1 MICVY
6 PADCTDFS
14 TNGNGTLAPLSAEV
28 TETLN
33 GEYELT
39 LVHPIDEAGKW
50 QRLVEGCI
58 LRAPVPAAMTPR
70 VNFSAPGDD
79 SGAEVYRIHTDFSGA
94 ETRAGTL
101 RLRSGPGTKYKILAS
116 YKNKSLVQIIAKTN
130 SSWYEV
136 TAPDGKH
143 GYMSTKYLVF
153 DHREGS
159 ASEAT
164 SSVVESRQ
172 LRDQPFRIYRVVPE
186 LDKITVYARHIF
198 YDLLDNMI
206 QSYKPSSSAVGA
218 SVVQTVSSSCLS
230 EHDFTFY
237 SDLDSTAE
245 EVEFENVNPVDAI
258 LGEGGIVEK
267 YTGELTRDWF
277 DVFVVKRVGQDSNVQ
292 IRQAKNLLGISY
304 DIDLTDVVTRIMPT
318 GEDADGNVLYLPELY
333 IDSPLIGSY
342 THPKWIHLAV
352 SEAKEKTDGD
362 ETKTKEQCYVE
373 MRSEAQ
379 AQFDAGCDTP
389 TVTLNVDFIN
399 CADTEEYREYGF
411 LQNIYLGD
419 AVRVIA
425 PRIGVWVSMRMTQYT
440 YDCLTKK
447 YTQMTLGPVAD
458 TVEGNVISARQLPSG
473 IITGSK
479 LAINSVGTGALQSG
493 SVGSVQIQ
501 MAAIETAH
509 IQDAAI
515 ASAKIA
521 DAAIG
526 TAKIQDAAVVKAKI
540 AEGAIGSAQI
550 EDVSITRAKIGNAAI
565 GAAQIEDGVITS
577 AKIGAGEIQTANIH
591 DATITTA
598 KITDGAVKNA
608 KIENG
613 AIDTAKIADAA
624 ITNAKIGGA
633 AIGTANIQDG
643 AIVRAKILDGEIVTA
658 KIADLAVTGAKIADL
673 AVTTAKIAQAA
684 ITNAQIANAAV
695 DTAQIALGA
704 ITAALIAQGAVGTA
718 QIADASIT
726 DAKIVELT
734 ANKINAG
741 TLSVER
747 LIIRGNNQSLIYA
760 INNMGQPVSAE
771 VDTID
776 GYVLTQ
782 RTITADKIVTHSIT
796 ANELAAHTI
805 TANEILAGTITGN
818 EIAAATIE
826 GSNIK
831 AGTLTTSHVA
841 ANFGQTL
848 DLSSNTGINQTVQQ
862 IYDDMDAA
870 IAAVGG
876 AEVIVGTQT
885 AATNAWTGVASFDEL
900 KDGQTILYWLPF
912 AGTSTAA
919 TLNLTLK
926 DGTTTG
932 AKNVYI
938 NGTTRCTTQIAV
950 GNVTQMTYRVNT
962 PINGS
967 GSYTGWWITRNQD
980 TTTNYYDRINYKAS
994 VTAVGA
1000 IAAGRLGVFNSA
1012 GKLMLLSTTAF
1023 DVTKP
1028 ILYVGT
1034 AYTASVLTQ
1043 TNNYISWG
1051 TAFNLAN
1058 TVSGFSGTA
1067 GATVYIKGTLNGSML
1082 TPAAGVLT
1090 TTVPTTE
1097 DGYTYVLLGLMST
1110 TTNAVLAPEHPM
1122 FRYYNGGFKTVS
1134 QIAYE
1139 AFVEADEAQQ
1149 AIADLEIGGRNY
1161 VLNSDTE
1168 SSGAADLIGRYAL
1181 SEPMVADEEYTVSLS
1196 LSMEDLSRITV
1207 RTSDGDQVLATI
1219 ELDDVSLQTVK
1230 ATFTAQ
1236 YASGKTPD
1244 DDPNYGDILIYRQP
1258 TGDANPGTTTI
1269 HWIKLEKGNRAT
1281 DWTAAPEDGEA
1292 SLETKLS
1299 SVRAQIST
1307 EADSI
1312 RQEVQATYALASD
1325 MTQVRSQVGTLSQQS
1340 ESNFTWA
1347 VTRIN
1352 QLQEDLTNAHEA
1364 TEDELAIFRTYM
1376 SFDENGLVIG
1386 KTGNPFTFRV
1396 VNDRLAFYMNDTEVA
1411 YLSNNKLYVTQ
1422 AEILSKLIIGHFAF
1436 EPQTNGNLSLIYNG

>member
-70 VNFSAPGDD
+70 VNFTAPGDD
-79 SGAEVYRIHTDFSGA
+79 NRTEVWRVNTDFSGA
-94 ETRAGTL
+94 ETRKGTL
-101 RLRSGPGTKYKILAS
+101 RLRSGPGTKYKVLAT
-116 YKNKSLVQIIAKTN
+116 YKNGSFVQVIAKTN

-143 GYMSTKYLVF
+143 GYMSTTYLVL
-153 DHREGS
+153 DHTEGS

-186 LDKITVYARHIF
+186 LDKITVYARHVF

-206 QSYKPSSSAVGA
+206 KSYKPSSSAVGA
-218 SVVQTVSSSCLS
+218 SVVQTISSSCLS

-237 SDLDSTAE
+237 SDLDSQAE
-245 EVEFENVNPVDAI
+245 DVEFENCNPVDAL
-258 LGEGGIVEK
+258 LGEGGVVEK
-267 YTGELTRDWF
+267 YTGELTRDWW
-277 DVFVVKRVGQDSNVQ
+277 DVYVVKRVGQDSNVQ

-318 GEDADGNVLYLPELY
+318 GEDADGNVLYLPELFL
-333 IDSPLIGSY
+333 DSPLIGSY

-362 ETKTKEQCYVE
+362 DKKTREQCYTE
-373 MRSEAQ
+373 MRSQAQ

-389 TVTLNVDFIN
+389 TVTLSVDFIN

-447 YTQMTLGPVAD
+447 YTQMTLGNVSD

-479 LAINSVGTGALQSG
+479 LAINSVGIGQLQSG

-515 ASAKIA
+515 SKAKIGEAAIGAAQIEDAAIIRAKIA
-521 DAAIG
+521 
-526 TAKIQDAAVVKAKI
+526 Q
-540 AEGAIGSAQI
+540 GAIGSAQI
-550 EDVSITRAKIGNAAI
+550 DDASITRAKIGEAAI

-577 AKIGAGEIQTANIH
+577 AKIGAGEIQEANIQ
-591 DATITTA
+591 DGAITRA
-598 KITDGAVKNA
+598 KIVDGAIRNA
-608 KIENG
+608 HIENG

-624 ITNAKIGGA
+624 ITNAKIDGA

-695 DTAQIALGA
+695 GTAQIALGA
-704 ITAALIAQGAVGTA
+704 ITSALIAQGAIGTA
-718 QIADASIT
+718 QIEDGSIT
-726 DAKIVELT
+726 NAKIVDLT

-747 LIIRGNNQSLIYA
+747 LIIRGSDQSLIYA
-760 INNMGQPVSAE
+760 INNMGELVSAQ

-776 GYVLTQ
+776 GYVLTE
-782 RTITADKIVTHSIT
+782 RTITADKIVAHSIT

-818 EIAAATIE
+818 EIAAASIA

-831 AGTLTTSHVA
+831 AGTLTASHVTA
-841 ANFGQTL
+841 DFGEAL
-848 DLSSNTGINQTVQQ
+848 DLSSNQSV
-862 IYDDMDAA
+862 
-870 IAAVGG
+870 
-876 AEVIVGTQT
+876 VISV
-885 AATNAWTGVASFDEL
+885 E
-900 KDGQTILYWLPF
+900 
-912 AGTSTAA
+912 
-919 TLNLTLK
+919 
-926 DGTTTG
+926 
-932 AKNVYI
+932 
-938 NGTTRCTTQIAV
+938 
-950 GNVTQMTYRVNT
+950 
-962 PINGS
+962 
-967 GSYTGWWITRNQD
+967 
-980 TTTNYYDRINYKAS
+980 KALENMS
-994 VTAVGA
+994 V
-1000 IAAGRLGVFNSA
+1000 
-1012 GKLMLLSTTAF
+1012 
-1023 DVTKP
+1023 
-1028 ILYVGT
+1028 
-1034 AYTASVLTQ
+1034 
-1043 TNNYISWG
+1043 
-1051 TAFNLAN
+1051 
-1058 TVSGFSGTA
+1058 
-1067 GATVYIKGTLNGSML
+1067 
-1082 TPAAGVLT
+1082 
-1090 TTVPTTE
+1090 
-1097 DGYTYVLLGLMST
+1097 
-1110 TTNAVLAPEHPM
+1110 
-1122 FRYYNGGFKTVS
+1122 
-1134 QIAYE
+1134 
-1139 AFVEADEAQQ
+1139 
-1149 AIADLEIGGRNY
+1149 GGRNY
-1161 VLNSDTE
+1161 VLNSDSE
-1168 SSGAADLIGRYAL
+1168 STSTTDLLARYVL
-1181 SEPMVADEEYTVSLS
+1181 SEPMAENEQYTLS
-1196 LSMEDLSRITV
+1196 LSISKGSHSQITV
-1207 RTSDGDQVLATI
+1207 RISDGDQILSTI
-1219 ELDDVSLQTVK
+1219 QLDDERPQTVSTSFK
-1230 ATFTAQ
+1230 AA
-1236 YASGKTPD
+1236 YASGKTPED
-1244 DDPNYGDILIYRQP
+1244 QPDYGDLLIYREP
-1258 TGDANPGTTTI
+1258 VENVDSDAATI
-1269 HWIKLEKGNRAT
+1269 HWVKLEKGSMAT
-1281 DWTAAPEDGEA
+1281 DYTAAPED
-1292 SLETKLS
+1292 SDVKLDQRLS
-1299 SVRAQIST
+1299 SVRSQISA
-1307 EADSI
+1307 EGDRI
-1312 RQEVQATYALASD
+1312 RQEVQANYALASD
-1325 MTQVRSQVGTLSQQS
+1325 MSQVKSQVGTLTEQS
-1340 ESNFTWA
+1340 ENNFTWA

-1352 QLQEDLTNAHEA
+1352 QIQKDMESAQEA
-1364 TEDELAIFRTYM
+1364 TEEQLAVFRTYM
-1376 SFDENGLVIG
+1376 SFGEEGLIIG

-1396 VNDRLAFYMNDTEVA
+1396 VNDRLTFLMNDTEVA

-1422 AEILSKLIIGHFAF
+1422 AEIISKLIIGRFAF
-1436 EPQTNGNLSLIYNG
+1436 EPQANGNLSLIYNG

>member
-6 PADCTDFS
+6 PADCSDFS
-14 TNGNGTLAPLSAEV
+14 ANGNGTLSPLSAEV

-70 VNFSAPGDD
+70 VHFSALGDD
-79 SGAEVYRIHTDFSGA
+79 SGAEVWRVNTDFSGA
-94 ETRAGTL
+94 QTRKGTL
-101 RLRSGPGTKYKILAS
+101 RLRSGPGTKYKTLAS
-116 YKNKSLVQIIAKTN
+116 YKHGSLVQVVTKTN

-143 GYMSTKYLVF
+143 GYMSTIYLVF
-153 DHREGS
+153 DHRESS
-159 ASEAT
+159 ASEAI
-164 SSVVESRQ
+164 SSTVEERQ

-186 LDKITVYARHIF
+186 LDKITVYARHVF

-206 QSYKPSSSAVGA
+206 QSYKPSSAAVGA
-218 SVVQTVSSSCLS
+218 SVVQTISSSCLS

-237 SDLDSTAE
+237 SDLDSRAE
-245 EVEFENVNPVDAI
+245 DVEFVNINPVDAL
-258 LGEGGIVEK
+258 LGEGGVVEK
-267 YTGELTRDWF
+267 YKGELTRDWW
-277 DVFVVKRVGQDSNVQ
+277 DVFLVKRVGQDSNVQ
-292 IRQAKNLLGISY
+292 IGQAKNLLGISY
-304 DIDLTDVVTRIMPT
+304 DVDLTDVVTRIMPT
-318 GEDADGNVLYLPELY
+318 GEDADGNVLYLPELF
-333 IDSPLIGSY
+333 IDSPLIGNY
-342 THPKWIHLAV
+342 THPKWIHLPV
-352 SEAKEKTDGD
+352 SDAKEKTDGD
-362 ETKTKEQCYVE
+362 DKKTKEQCYAA
-373 MRSEAQ
+373 MREAVQ
-379 AQFDAGCDTP
+379 AQYDSGCDMP

-399 CADTEEYREYGF
+399 CAETEEYKEYGF

-425 PRIGVWVSMRMTQYT
+425 PRIGVQVSMRMTQYT

-447 YTQMTLGPVAD
+447 YTSMTLGTVAD
-458 TVEGNVISARQLPSG
+458 TVEGNTISARQLPSG

-515 ASAKIA
+515 SKAKIGEAAVGTAQIEDAAIVRAKIA
-521 DAAIG
+521 
-526 TAKIQDAAVVKAKI
+526 Q
-540 AEGAIGSAQI
+540 GAIGSAQI
-550 EDVSITRAKIGNAAI
+550 DDASITRAKIGEAAI

-577 AKIGAGEIQTANIH
+577 AKIGAGEIQEANIH
-591 DATITTA
+591 DGAITHA
-598 KITDGAVKNA
+598 KITDGAIRNA
-608 KIENG
+608 HIENG
-613 AIDTAKIADAA
+613 AVDKAKIADAA
-624 ITNAKIGGA
+624 ITNAKIDGA

-658 KIADLAVTGAKIADL
+658 KIADLAVTGAKIAGL

-760 INNMGQPVSAE
+760 INNMGELVSVE

-782 RTITADKIVTHSIT
+782 RTITADKIVVHSIT

-831 AGTLTTSHVA
+831 TGTLTTSHVA
-841 ANFGQTL
+841 ADFGESL
-848 DLSSNTGINQTVQQ
+848 DLSSNRSV
-862 IYDDMDAA
+862 A
-870 IAAVGG
+870 ISV
-876 AEVIVGTQT
+876 E
-885 AATNAWTGVASFDEL
+885 
-900 KDGQTILYWLPF
+900 
-912 AGTSTAA
+912 
-919 TLNLTLK
+919 
-926 DGTTTG
+926 
-932 AKNVYI
+932 
-938 NGTTRCTTQIAV
+938 
-950 GNVTQMTYRVNT
+950 
-962 PINGS
+962 
-967 GSYTGWWITRNQD
+967 
-980 TTTNYYDRINYKAS
+980 KALEGMS
-994 VTAVGA
+994 V
-1000 IAAGRLGVFNSA
+1000 
-1012 GKLMLLSTTAF
+1012 
-1023 DVTKP
+1023 
-1028 ILYVGT
+1028 
-1034 AYTASVLTQ
+1034 
-1043 TNNYISWG
+1043 
-1051 TAFNLAN
+1051 
-1058 TVSGFSGTA
+1058 
-1067 GATVYIKGTLNGSML
+1067 
-1082 TPAAGVLT
+1082 
-1090 TTVPTTE
+1090 
-1097 DGYTYVLLGLMST
+1097 
-1110 TTNAVLAPEHPM
+1110 
-1122 FRYYNGGFKTVS
+1122 
-1134 QIAYE
+1134 
-1139 AFVEADEAQQ
+1139 
-1149 AIADLEIGGRNY
+1149 GGRNY
-1161 VLNSDTE
+1161 VLNSGSE
-1168 SSGAADLIGRYAL
+1168 STGSADLIARYSLA
-1181 SEPMVADEEYTVSLS
+1181 EAMEEGETYSISLS
-1196 LSMEDLSRITV
+1196 ISMLDLSRITV
-1207 RTSDGDQVLATI
+1207 RTSEGDKVLATI
-1219 ELDDVSLQTVK
+1219 RLDDVDTQTVN
-1230 ATFTAQ
+1230 ASFTAE

-1244 DDPNYGDILIYRQP
+1244 DNPDYGDILIYRDP
-1258 TGDANPGTTTI
+1258 TGDADPETTTV
-1269 HWIKLEKGNRAT
+1269 HWVKLEKGSMAT
-1281 DWTAAPEDGEA
+1281 DYTAAPEDGEA
-1292 SLETKLS
+1292 SLEQKLA

-1307 EADSI
+1307 EGDSI
-1312 RQEVQATYALASD
+1312 RQEVQANYALASD
-1325 MTQVRSQVGTLSQQS
+1325 MSQVKSQMGTLSEQS

-1352 QLQEDLTNAHEA
+1352 QMQQDMETAQEA
-1364 TEDELAIFRTYM
+1364 TGEQLAVFRTYM
-1376 SFDENGLVIG
+1376 SFGEEGLIIG

-1396 VNDRLAFYMNDTEVA
+1396 VNDRLTFLMSDTEVA

-1422 AEILSKLIIGHFAF
+1422 AEIISKLIIGRFAF

>member
-70 VNFSAPGDD
+70 VNFTAPGDD
-79 SGAEVYRIHTDFSGA
+79 NRTEVWRVNTDFSGA
-94 ETRAGTL
+94 ETRKGTL
-101 RLRSGPGTKYKILAS
+101 RLRSGPGTKYKVLAT
-116 YKNKSLVQIIAKTN
+116 YKNGSFVQVIAKTN

-143 GYMSTKYLVF
+143 GYMSTTYLVL
-153 DHREGS
+153 DHTEGS

-186 LDKITVYARHIF
+186 LDKITVYARHVF

-206 QSYKPSSSAVGA
+206 KSYKPSSSAVGA
-218 SVVQTVSSSCLS
+218 SVVQTISSSCLS

-237 SDLDSTAE
+237 SDLDSQAE
-245 EVEFENVNPVDAI
+245 DVEFENCNPVDAL
-258 LGEGGIVEK
+258 LGEGGVVEK
-267 YTGELTRDWF
+267 YTGELTRDWW
-277 DVFVVKRVGQDSNVQ
+277 DVYVVKRVGQDSNVQ

-318 GEDADGNVLYLPELY
+318 GEDADGNVLYLPELFL
-333 IDSPLIGSY
+333 DSPLIGSY

-362 ETKTKEQCYVE
+362 DKKTKEQCYVE
-373 MRSEAQ
+373 MRSQAQ

-389 TVTLNVDFIN
+389 TVTLSVDFIN

-447 YTQMTLGPVAD
+447 YTQMTLGTVAD

-479 LAINSVGTGALQSG
+479 LAINSVGTGQLQSG

-515 ASAKIA
+515 SKAKIGEAAVGTAQIEDAAIIRAKIA
-521 DAAIG
+521 
-526 TAKIQDAAVVKAKI
+526 Q
-540 AEGAIGSAQI
+540 GAIGSAQI
-550 EDVSITRAKIGNAAI
+550 DDASITRAKIGDAAI

-591 DATITTA
+591 DAAITTA

-624 ITNAKIGGA
+624 ITNAKIDGA

-760 INNMGQPVSAE
+760 INNMGQLVSAE

-776 GYVLTQ
+776 GYVLTE
-782 RTITADKIVTHSIT
+782 RTITADKIVVHSIT

-841 ANFGQTL
+841 ADFGQSL
-848 DLSSNTGINQTVQQ
+848 DLSSNQSV
-862 IYDDMDAA
+862 A
-870 IAAVGG
+870 ISVERAMVGM
-876 AEVIVGTQT
+876 EV
-885 AATNAWTGVASFDEL
+885 
-900 KDGQTILYWLPF
+900 
-912 AGTSTAA
+912 
-919 TLNLTLK
+919 
-926 DGTTTG
+926 
-932 AKNVYI
+932 
-938 NGTTRCTTQIAV
+938 
-950 GNVTQMTYRVNT
+950 
-962 PINGS
+962 
-967 GSYTGWWITRNQD
+967 
-980 TTTNYYDRINYKAS
+980 
-994 VTAVGA
+994 
-1000 IAAGRLGVFNSA
+1000 
-1012 GKLMLLSTTAF
+1012 
-1023 DVTKP
+1023 
-1028 ILYVGT
+1028 
-1034 AYTASVLTQ
+1034 
-1043 TNNYISWG
+1043 
-1051 TAFNLAN
+1051 
-1058 TVSGFSGTA
+1058 
-1067 GATVYIKGTLNGSML
+1067 
-1082 TPAAGVLT
+1082 
-1090 TTVPTTE
+1090 
-1097 DGYTYVLLGLMST
+1097 
-1110 TTNAVLAPEHPM
+1110 
-1122 FRYYNGGFKTVS
+1122 
-1134 QIAYE
+1134 
-1139 AFVEADEAQQ
+1139 
-1149 AIADLEIGGRNY
+1149 GGRNY
-1161 VLNSDTE
+1161 VLNSDSENT
-1168 SSGAADLIGRYAL
+1168 GTADLIARYSLA
-1181 SEPMVADEEYTVSLS
+1181 EAMEEDKKYTISLS
-1196 LSMEDLSRITV
+1196 ISMEDLSRITV
-1207 RTSDGDQVLATI
+1207 RTSDGDKVLATI
-1219 ELDDVSLQTVK
+1219 SLDDVGIQTVK
-1230 ATFTAQ
+1230 ATFTAE
-1236 YASGKTPD
+1236 YASGKSPED
-1244 DDPNYGDILIYRQP
+1244 NPSYGDILIYREP
-1258 TGDANPGTTTI
+1258 TGDADPGTTTV
-1269 HWIKLEKGNRAT
+1269 HWVKLERGTLAT
-1281 DWTAAPEDGEA
+1281 DYTAAPEDGEA
-1292 SLETKLS
+1292 SLEQKLS
-1299 SVRAQIST
+1299 SVRAQISN
-1307 EADSI
+1307 EGDSI

-1325 MTQVRSQVGTLSQQS
+1325 MSQVKTQVGTLSQQS

-1364 TEDELAIFRTYM
+1364 TEEELAIFRTYM
-1376 SFDENGLVIG
+1376 SFDDNGLVIG

>member
-14 TNGNGTLAPLSAEV
+14 TNGNGTIEPTSALV

-33 GEYELT
+33 GEYELQ
-39 LVHPIDEAGKW
+39 LVHPIDDAGKW

-58 LRAPVPAAMTPR
+58 LRAPVPAATTPR
-70 VNFSAPGDD
+70 VHFSAPGDD
-79 SGAEVYRIHTDFSGA
+79 SGTEIYRIHTDFPGA
-94 ETRAGTL
+94 ETRKGTL
-101 RLRSGPGTKYKILAS
+101 NLRSGPGRNYKILAA
-116 YKNKSLVQIIAKTN
+116 YKNTLTVQVIAKT
-130 SSWYEV
+130 SSAWYEV

-143 GYMSTKYLVF
+143 GYMDTTYLVY
-153 DHREGS
+153 DHTEGS

-186 LDKITVYARHIF
+186 LDKITVYARHVF

-206 QSYKPSSSAVGA
+206 KSYKPSSSAVGA
-218 SVVQTVSSSCLS
+218 SVVQTISSSCLS

-237 SDLDSTAE
+237 SDLDSQAE
-245 EVEFENVNPVDAI
+245 DVEFENCNPVDAL
-258 LGEGGIVEK
+258 LGEGGVVEK
-267 YTGELTRDWF
+267 YTGELIRDWW
-277 DVFVVKRVGQDSNVQ
+277 DVYVVKRVGQDSNVQ

-318 GEDADGNVLYLPELY
+318 GEDADGNVLYLPELFL
-333 IDSPLIGSY
+333 DSPLIGSY

-362 ETKTKEQCYVE
+362 DKKTKEQCYAE
-373 MRSEAQ
+373 MRSQAQ
-379 AQFDAGCDTP
+379 AQFDSGCDTP
-389 TVTLNVDFIN
+389 TVTLSVDFIN

-411 LQNIYLGD
+411 LQSIYLGD

-447 YTQMTLGPVAD
+447 YTQMTLGTVAD

-479 LAINSVGTGALQSG
+479 LAINSVGTGQLQSG

-515 ASAKIA
+515 SKAKIGEAAVGTAQIEDAAIIRAKIA
-521 DAAIG
+521 
-526 TAKIQDAAVVKAKI
+526 Q
-540 AEGAIGSAQI
+540 GAIGSAEI
-550 EDVSITRAKIGNAAI
+550 DDASITRAKIGEAAI

-577 AKIGAGEIQTANIH
+577 AKIGAGEIQEANIH
-591 DATITTA
+591 DGAITHA
-598 KITDGAVKNA
+598 KITDGAIRNA
-608 KIENG
+608 HIENG
-613 AIDTAKIADAA
+613 AVDKAKIADAS
-624 ITNAKIGGA
+624 IDNAKIDGA

-734 ANKINAG
+734 ANKITAG

-747 LIIRGNNQSLIYA
+747 LIIRGSEQSLIYA
-760 INNMGQPVSAE
+760 INNMGELVSAQ

-776 GYVLTQ
+776 GYVLTE
-782 RTITADKIVTHSIT
+782 RTITADKIVVHSIT

-826 GSNIK
+826 GANVK

-841 ANFGQTL
+841 ADFGESL
-848 DLSSNTGINQTVQQ
+848 DMSSNQ
-862 IYDDMDAA
+862 
-870 IAAVGG
+870 
-876 AEVIVGTQT
+876 
-885 AATNAWTGVASFDEL
+885 
-900 KDGQTILYWLPF
+900 
-912 AGTSTAA
+912 
-919 TLNLTLK
+919 
-926 DGTTTG
+926 
-932 AKNVYI
+932 
-938 NGTTRCTTQIAV
+938 
-950 GNVTQMTYRVNT
+950 
-962 PINGS
+962 
-967 GSYTGWWITRNQD
+967 
-980 TTTNYYDRINYKAS
+980 S
-994 VTAVGA
+994 VTISVEKA
-1000 IAAGRLGVFNSA
+1000 
-1012 GKLMLLSTTAF
+1012 LS
-1023 DVTKP
+1023 DMEV
-1028 ILYVGT
+1028 
-1034 AYTASVLTQ
+1034 
-1043 TNNYISWG
+1043 
-1051 TAFNLAN
+1051 
-1058 TVSGFSGTA
+1058 
-1067 GATVYIKGTLNGSML
+1067 
-1082 TPAAGVLT
+1082 
-1090 TTVPTTE
+1090 
-1097 DGYTYVLLGLMST
+1097 
-1110 TTNAVLAPEHPM
+1110 
-1122 FRYYNGGFKTVS
+1122 
-1134 QIAYE
+1134 
-1139 AFVEADEAQQ
+1139 
-1149 AIADLEIGGRNY
+1149 GGRNY
-1161 VLNSDTE
+1161 ALQ
-1168 SSGAADLIGRYAL
+1168 SGSEQTGTDDVIARYAL
-1181 SEPMVADEEYTVSLS
+1181 AEPMEEGETYTVSFS
-1196 LSMEDLSRITV
+1196 ISMEDLSYVTL
-1207 RTSDGDQVLATI
+1207 RTSGGDQVLT
-1219 ELDDVSLQTVK
+1219 TVK
-1230 ATFTAQ
+1230 LLDVDRQTAHATFKAQ

-1244 DDPNYGDILIYRQP
+1244 DNPDFADVMIYREP
-1258 TGDANPGTTTI
+1258 VGDASPRTSTI
-1269 HWIKLEKGNRAT
+1269 HWFKLERGSMPT
-1281 DWTAAPEDGEA
+1281 DYTAAPEDSEEA
-1292 SLETKLS
+1292 LEQKLA

-1312 RQEVQATYALASD
+1312 RSEVKATYALASD
-1325 MTQVRSQVGTLSQQS
+1325 MTRVTQQVGTLSEQT
-1340 ESNFTWA
+1340 ESNYIWA

-1352 QLQEDLTNAHEA
+1352 QMQQDMETAQEA
-1364 TEDELAIFRTYM
+1364 TEEQLAVFRTYM
-1376 SFDENGLVIG
+1376 TFDEDGLVIG

-1422 AEILSKLIIGHFAF
+1422 AEILSKLIIGKFAF
-1436 EPQTNGNLSLIYNG
+1436 EPQSNGSLSLIYNG

>member
-39 LVHPIDEAGKW
+39 LVHPIDDAGKW

-70 VNFSAPGDD
+70 VNFTAPGDD
-79 SGAEVYRIHTDFSGA
+79 NRTEVWRVNTDFSGA
-94 ETRAGTL
+94 ETRKGTL
-101 RLRSGPGTKYKILAS
+101 RLRSGPGTKYKVLAT
-116 YKNKSLVQIIAKTN
+116 YKNGSFVQVIAKTN

-143 GYMSTKYLVF
+143 GYMSTTYLVL
-153 DHREGS
+153 DHTEGS

-186 LDKITVYARHIF
+186 LDKITVYARHVF

-206 QSYKPSSSAVGA
+206 KSYKPSSSAVGA
-218 SVVQTVSSSCLS
+218 SVVQTISSSCLS

-237 SDLDSTAE
+237 SDLDSQAKD
-245 EVEFENVNPVDAI
+245 VEFENCNPVDAL
-258 LGEGGIVEK
+258 LGEGGVVEK
-267 YTGELTRDWF
+267 YTGELTRDWW
-277 DVFVVKRVGQDSNVQ
+277 DVYVVKRVGQDSNVQ

-318 GEDADGNVLYLPELY
+318 GEDADGNVLYLPELFL
-333 IDSPLIGSY
+333 DSPLIGSY

-362 ETKTKEQCYVE
+362 DKKTKEQCYAE
-373 MRSEAQ
+373 MRSRAQ
-379 AQFDAGCDTP
+379 AQFDSGCDTP
-389 TVTLNVDFIN
+389 TVTLSVDFIN

-447 YTQMTLGPVAD
+447 YTQMTLGTVAD

-479 LAINSVGTGALQSG
+479 LAINSVGTGQLQSG

-515 ASAKIA
+515 SKAKIGEAAVGTAQIEDAAIVRAKIA
-521 DAAIG
+521 
-526 TAKIQDAAVVKAKI
+526 Q
-540 AEGAIGSAQI
+540 GAIGSAQI
-550 EDVSITRAKIGNAAI
+550 DDASITRAKIGEAAI

-591 DATITTA
+591 DAAITTA
-598 KITDGAVKNA
+598 KIVDGAVKNA

-760 INNMGQPVSAE
+760 INNMGQLVSAE

-776 GYVLTQ
+776 GYVLTE
-782 RTITADKIVTHSIT
+782 RTITADKIVVHSIT

-841 ANFGQTL
+841 ADFGQSL
-848 DLSSNTGINQTVQQ
+848 DLSSNQSV
-862 IYDDMDAA
+862 A
-870 IAAVGG
+870 ISVERAMAGM
-876 AEVIVGTQT
+876 EV
-885 AATNAWTGVASFDEL
+885 
-900 KDGQTILYWLPF
+900 
-912 AGTSTAA
+912 
-919 TLNLTLK
+919 
-926 DGTTTG
+926 
-932 AKNVYI
+932 
-938 NGTTRCTTQIAV
+938 
-950 GNVTQMTYRVNT
+950 
-962 PINGS
+962 
-967 GSYTGWWITRNQD
+967 
-980 TTTNYYDRINYKAS
+980 
-994 VTAVGA
+994 
-1000 IAAGRLGVFNSA
+1000 
-1012 GKLMLLSTTAF
+1012 
-1023 DVTKP
+1023 
-1028 ILYVGT
+1028 
-1034 AYTASVLTQ
+1034 
-1043 TNNYISWG
+1043 
-1051 TAFNLAN
+1051 
-1058 TVSGFSGTA
+1058 
-1067 GATVYIKGTLNGSML
+1067 
-1082 TPAAGVLT
+1082 
-1090 TTVPTTE
+1090 
-1097 DGYTYVLLGLMST
+1097 
-1110 TTNAVLAPEHPM
+1110 
-1122 FRYYNGGFKTVS
+1122 
-1134 QIAYE
+1134 
-1139 AFVEADEAQQ
+1139 
-1149 AIADLEIGGRNY
+1149 GGRNY
-1161 VLNSDTE
+1161 VLNSDSENT
-1168 SSGAADLIGRYAL
+1168 GTDDLIARYSLA
-1181 SEPMVADEEYTVSLS
+1181 EAMEEDEKYTISLS
-1196 LSMEDLSRITV
+1196 ISMEDLSRITV
-1207 RTSDGDQVLATI
+1207 RTSDGDMVLATI
-1219 ELDDVSLQTVK
+1219 SLDDVGIQTAK
-1230 ATFTAQ
+1230 ATFTAE
-1236 YASGKTPD
+1236 YASGKSPED
-1244 DDPNYGDILIYRQP
+1244 NPSYGDILIYREP
-1258 TGDANPGTTTI
+1258 AGDADPGTTTV
-1269 HWIKLEKGNRAT
+1269 HWVKLERGALAT
-1281 DWTAAPEDGEA
+1281 DYTAAPEDGEA
-1292 SLETKLS
+1292 SLEQKLS
-1299 SVRAQIST
+1299 SVRAQISN
-1307 EADSI
+1307 EGDSI

-1325 MTQVRSQVGTLSQQS
+1325 MSQVKTQVGTLSQQS

-1364 TEDELAIFRTYM
+1364 TEEELAIFRTYM

>member
-14 TNGNGTLAPLSAEV
+14 TNGNGALSPLIATV

-33 GEYELT
+33 GEYELS
-39 LVHPIDEAGKW
+39 LVHPIDETGKW

-58 LRAPVPAAMTPR
+58 IRAPVPAAMTPR
-70 VNFSAPGDD
+70 VNFTAPGDD
-79 SGAEVYRIHTDFSGA
+79 NRTEVWRVNTDFSGA
-94 ETRAGTL
+94 ETRKGTL
-101 RLRSGPGTKYKILAS
+101 RLRSGPGTKYKVLAT
-116 YKNKSLVQIIAKTN
+116 YKNGSFVQVIAKTN

-143 GYMSTKYLVF
+143 GYMSTTYLVL
-153 DHREGS
+153 DHTEGS

-186 LDKITVYARHIF
+186 LDKITVYARHVF

-206 QSYKPSSSAVGA
+206 KSYKPSSSAVGA
-218 SVVQTVSSSCLS
+218 SVVQTISSSCLS

-237 SDLDSTAE
+237 SDLDSQAE
-245 EVEFENVNPVDAI
+245 DVEFENCNPVDAL
-258 LGEGGIVEK
+258 LGEGGVVEK
-267 YTGELTRDWF
+267 YTGELTRDWW
-277 DVFVVKRVGQDSNVQ
+277 DVYVVKRVGQDSNVQ

-318 GEDADGNVLYLPELY
+318 GEDADGNVLYLPELFL
-333 IDSPLIGSY
+333 DSPLIGSY

-362 ETKTKEQCYVE
+362 DKKTKEQCYVE
-373 MRSEAQ
+373 MRSQAQ

-389 TVTLNVDFIN
+389 TVTLSVDFIN

-447 YTQMTLGPVAD
+447 YTQMTLGTVAD

-479 LAINSVGTGALQSG
+479 LAINSVGTGQLQSG
-493 SVGSVQIQ
+493 SVGAVQIQ
-501 MAAIETAH
+501 MAAIDTAH
-509 IQDAAI
+509 IRDAAISQAKIGEAAIGTAQIQDAAI
-515 ASAKIA
+515 
-521 DAAIG
+521 
-526 TAKIQDAAVVKAKI
+526 VKAKI
-540 AEGAIGSAQI
+540 AEGAIGAAQI
-550 EDVSITRAKIGNAAI
+550 EDASITRAKIGNAAI

-577 AKIGAGEIQTANIH
+577 AKIGSGEIQEANIH
-591 DATITTA
+591 DGAITHA
-598 KITDGAVKNA
+598 KITDGAIRNA
-608 KIENG
+608 HIENG
-613 AIDTAKIADAA
+613 AVDKAKIADAS
-624 ITNAKIGGA
+624 IDNAKIDGA

-760 INNMGQPVSAE
+760 INNMGELVSAQ

-776 GYVLTQ
+776 GYVLTE
-782 RTITADKIVTHSIT
+782 RTITADKIVVHSIT

-805 TANEILAGTITGN
+805 TANEILAGTITGH

-841 ANFGQTL
+841 ADFGESL
-848 DLSSNTGINQTVQQ
+848 DLSSNTGINQTVQK

-870 IAAVGG
+870 IAAAGG
-876 AEVIVGTQT
+876 GEIIVGTQ
-885 AATNAWTGVASFDEL
+885 AASTSAWTGAASFSQL
-900 KDGQTILYWLPF
+900 SDGQQIVYWLPVSS
-912 AGTSTAA
+912 TSAA
-919 TLNLTLK
+919 VTLELTLS
-926 DGTTTG
+926 GGGTTG
-932 AKNVYI
+932 AVPVYYSGI
-938 NGTTRCTTQIAV
+938 TRLSNHYPA
-950 GNVTQMTYRVNT
+950 GNAIRLIYKVDAPV
-962 PINGS
+962 S
-967 GSYTGWWITRNQD
+967 GSTYTGWWAD
-980 TTTNYYDRINYKAS
+980 ANYDSGNTYDRIKLGNSIVCKENITWAMLI
-994 VTAVGA
+994 VGDDTGYWNLR
-1000 IAAGRLGVFNSA
+1000 AGTTFNI
-1012 GKLMLLSTTAF
+1012 
-1023 DVTKP
+1023 DHP
-1028 ILYVGT
+1028 ILYP
-1034 AYTASVLTQ
+1034 A
-1043 TNNYISWG
+1043 
-1051 TAFNLAN
+1051 AN
-1058 TVSGFSGTA
+1058 GTA
-1067 GATVYIKGTLNGSML
+1067 GYYYSNAYICYPTVSLRTVTGDASFIVTSRKTVYLVGTLSGNQFTVRSANWLMTEPSDPTETLSFISLGYMYNGYQMYL
-1082 TPAAGVLT
+1082 
-1090 TTVPTTE
+1090 
-1097 DGYTYVLLGLMST
+1097 Y
-1110 TTNAVLAPEHPM
+1110 PEHPI
-1122 FRYYNGGFKTVS
+1122 FRMRNGELVAVS
-1134 QIAYE
+1134 QMAYE
-1139 AFVEADEAQQ
+1139 AQEAIEN
-1149 AIADLEIGGRNY
+1149 LEIGGRNY
-1161 VLNSDTE
+1161 LLKSGEEAVNSN
-1168 SSGAADLIGRYAL
+1168 DLIVRYAL
-1181 SEPMVADEEYTVSLS
+1181 SEPMVDGEEYTISLHVSS
-1196 LSMEDLSRITV
+1196 QDLSVIDIFTADGEV
-1207 RTSDGDQVLATI
+1207 LLTSIDLADI
-1219 ELDDVSLQTVK
+1219 SSEIVH
-1230 ATFTAQ
+1230 ATFIAEYT
-1236 YASGKTPD
+1236 SGHTPE
-1244 DDPNYGDILIYRQP
+1244 DDPDNADILIYRSP
-1258 TGDANPGTTTI
+1258 TGMASPQDFTV
-1269 HWIKLEKGNRAT
+1269 HWAKLEKGNRAT
-1281 DWTAAPEDGEA
+1281 DYTPAPEDAEET
-1292 SLETKLS
+1292 LELKLA

-1325 MTQVRSQVGTLSQQS
+1325 MSQVRTQVGTLSEQT
-1340 ESNFTWA
+1340 ESNYTWA

-1352 QLQEDLTNAHEA
+1352 QMQQDMETAQEA
-1364 TEDELAIFRTYM
+1364 TEEQLAIFRTYM
-1376 SFDENGLVIG
+1376 SFGEDGLVIG

-1422 AEILSKLIIGHFAF
+1422 AEILSKLIIGRFAF

>member
-6 PADCTDFS
+6 PADCADFS
-14 TNGNGTLAPLSAEV
+14 TNGNGTLSPLSANV

-33 GEYELT
+33 GEYELE

-70 VNFSAPGDD
+70 VHFSALGDD
-79 SGAEVYRIHTDFSGA
+79 SGAEVWRVNTDFSGA
-94 ETRAGTL
+94 QTRKGTL
-101 RLRSGPGTKYKILAS
+101 RLRSGPGTKYKTLAS
-116 YKNKSLVQIIAKTN
+116 YKHGSLVQVVTKTN

-143 GYMSTKYLVF
+143 GYMSTTYLVF
-153 DHREGS
+153 DHRESS
-159 ASEAT
+159 ASEAV
-164 SSVVESRQ
+164 SSTVEERQ

-186 LDKITVYARHIF
+186 LDKITVYARHVF

-206 QSYKPSSSAVGA
+206 KSYKPSSSAVGA
-218 SVVQTVSSSCLS
+218 SVVQTISSSCLS

-237 SDLDSTAE
+237 SDLDSRAE
-245 EVEFENVNPVDAI
+245 DVEFVNINPVDAL
-258 LGEGGIVEK
+258 LGEGGVVEK
-267 YTGELTRDWF
+267 YKGELTRDWW
-277 DVFVVKRVGQDSNVQ
+277 DVFLVKRVGQDSNVQ

-304 DIDLTDVVTRIMPT
+304 DVDLTDVVTRIMPT
-318 GEDADGNVLYLPELY
+318 GEDADGNVLYLPELF
-333 IDSPLIGSY
+333 IDSPLIGNY
-342 THPKWIHLAV
+342 THPKWIHLPV
-352 SEAKEKTDGD
+352 SDAKEKTDGD
-362 ETKTKEQCYVE
+362 DKKTKEQCYAA
-373 MRSEAQ
+373 MREAVQ
-379 AQFDAGCDTP
+379 AQYDAGCDMP

-399 CADTEEYREYGF
+399 CAETEEYKEYGF

-425 PRIGVWVSMRMTQYT
+425 PRIGVQVSMRMTQYT

-447 YTQMTLGPVAD
+447 YTSMTLGTVAD
-458 TVEGNVISARQLPSG
+458 TVEGNTISARQLPSG

-515 ASAKIA
+515 SNAKIGQAAVGTANIQDASIVQAKIA
-521 DAAIG
+521 EGAIG
-526 TAKIQDAAVVKAKI
+526 TAQIGDATIDRAKI
-540 AEGAIGSAQI
+540 KEGAIGSAQI
-550 EDVSITRAKIGNAAI
+550 ED
-565 GAAQIEDGVITS
+565 GVIT
-577 AKIGAGEIQTANIH
+577 AAHIGAGEIQEANIH
-591 DATITTA
+591 DGAITYA
-598 KITDGAVKNA
+598 KITDGAIRNA
-608 KIENG
+608 HIQDG

-633 AIGTANIQDG
+633 AISTANIQDG

-658 KIADLAVTGAKIADL
+658 KIADLAVAGAKIADL

-760 INNMGQPVSAE
+760 INNMGQLVSAE

-776 GYVLTQ
+776 GYVLTE
-782 RTITADKIVTHSIT
+782 RTITADKIVVHSIT

-841 ANFGQTL
+841 ADFGESL
-848 DLSSNTGINQTVQQ
+848 DLSSNRSV
-862 IYDDMDAA
+862 A
-870 IAAVGG
+870 ISV
-876 AEVIVGTQT
+876 E
-885 AATNAWTGVASFDEL
+885 
-900 KDGQTILYWLPF
+900 
-912 AGTSTAA
+912 
-919 TLNLTLK
+919 
-926 DGTTTG
+926 
-932 AKNVYI
+932 
-938 NGTTRCTTQIAV
+938 
-950 GNVTQMTYRVNT
+950 
-962 PINGS
+962 
-967 GSYTGWWITRNQD
+967 
-980 TTTNYYDRINYKAS
+980 KALEGMS
-994 VTAVGA
+994 V
-1000 IAAGRLGVFNSA
+1000 
-1012 GKLMLLSTTAF
+1012 
-1023 DVTKP
+1023 
-1028 ILYVGT
+1028 
-1034 AYTASVLTQ
+1034 
-1043 TNNYISWG
+1043 
-1051 TAFNLAN
+1051 
-1058 TVSGFSGTA
+1058 
-1067 GATVYIKGTLNGSML
+1067 
-1082 TPAAGVLT
+1082 
-1090 TTVPTTE
+1090 
-1097 DGYTYVLLGLMST
+1097 
-1110 TTNAVLAPEHPM
+1110 
-1122 FRYYNGGFKTVS
+1122 
-1134 QIAYE
+1134 
-1139 AFVEADEAQQ
+1139 
-1149 AIADLEIGGRNY
+1149 GGRNY
-1161 VLNSDTE
+1161 VLNSGSE
-1168 SSGAADLIGRYAL
+1168 STGTADLIARYSLA
-1181 SEPMVADEEYTVSLS
+1181 EAMEEGETYSISLS
-1196 LSMEDLSRITV
+1196 ISMLDLSRITV
-1207 RTSDGDQVLATI
+1207 RTSEGDKVLATI
-1219 ELDDVSLQTVK
+1219 RLDDVDTQTVN
-1230 ATFTAQ
+1230 ASFTAE

-1244 DDPNYGDILIYRQP
+1244 DNPDYGDILIYRDP
-1258 TGDANPGTTTI
+1258 TGDADPETTTV
-1269 HWIKLEKGNRAT
+1269 HWVKLEKGSMAT
-1281 DWTAAPEDGEA
+1281 DYTAAPEDGEA
-1292 SLETKLS
+1292 SLEQKLA

-1307 EADSI
+1307 EGDSI
-1312 RQEVQATYALASD
+1312 RQEVQANYALASD
-1325 MTQVRSQVGTLSQQS
+1325 MSQVKSQMGTLSEQS

-1352 QLQEDLTNAHEA
+1352 QMQQDMETAQEA
-1364 TEDELAIFRTYM
+1364 TEEQLAVFRTYM
-1376 SFDENGLVIG
+1376 TFDEDGLIIG

-1396 VNDRLAFYMNDTEVA
+1396 VNDRLTFYMNDTEVA

-1422 AEILSKLIIGHFAF
+1422 AEIISKLIIGRFAF

>member
-70 VNFSAPGDD
+70 VNFTAPGDD
-79 SGAEVYRIHTDFSGA
+79 NRREVWRVNTDFSGA
-94 ETRAGTL
+94 ETRKGTL
-101 RLRSGPGTKYKILAS
+101 RLRSGPGTKYKVLAT
-116 YKNKSLVQIIAKTN
+116 YKNGSFVQVIAKTN

-143 GYMSTKYLVF
+143 GYMSTTYLVL
-153 DHREGS
+153 DHTEGS

-186 LDKITVYARHIF
+186 LDKITVYARHVF

-206 QSYKPSSSAVGA
+206 KSYKPSSSAVGA
-218 SVVQTVSSSCLS
+218 SVVQTISSSCLS

-237 SDLDSTAE
+237 SDLDSRAE
-245 EVEFENVNPVDAI
+245 DVEFENCNPVDAL
-258 LGEGGIVEK
+258 LGESGVVEK
-267 YTGELTRDWF
+267 YTGELTRDWW
-277 DVFVVKRVGQDSNVQ
+277 DVYVVKRVGQDSNVQ

-318 GEDADGNVLYLPELY
+318 GEDADGNVLYLPELFL
-333 IDSPLIGSY
+333 DSPLIGSY

-362 ETKTKEQCYVE
+362 DRKTKEQCYTE
-373 MRSEAQ
+373 MRSQAQ

-447 YTQMTLGPVAD
+447 YTQMTLGTVAD

-479 LAINSVGTGALQSG
+479 LAINSVGTGQLQSG

-515 ASAKIA
+515 SKAKIGEAAVGTAQIEDAAIVRAKIA
-521 DAAIG
+521 
-526 TAKIQDAAVVKAKI
+526 Q
-540 AEGAIGSAQI
+540 GAIGSAQI
-550 EDVSITRAKIGNAAI
+550 DDASITRAKIGEAAI
-565 GAAQIEDGVITS
+565 GTAQIEDGVITS

-591 DATITTA
+591 DAAITTA
-598 KITDGAVKNA
+598 KIVDGAVKNA

-624 ITNAKIGGA
+624 ITNAKIDGA

-760 INNMGQPVSAE
+760 INNMGQLVSAE

-841 ANFGQTL
+841 ADFGQSL
-848 DLSSNTGINQTVQQ
+848 DLSSNQSV
-862 IYDDMDAA
+862 A
-870 IAAVGG
+870 ISVERAMAGM
-876 AEVIVGTQT
+876 EV
-885 AATNAWTGVASFDEL
+885 
-900 KDGQTILYWLPF
+900 
-912 AGTSTAA
+912 
-919 TLNLTLK
+919 
-926 DGTTTG
+926 
-932 AKNVYI
+932 
-938 NGTTRCTTQIAV
+938 
-950 GNVTQMTYRVNT
+950 
-962 PINGS
+962 
-967 GSYTGWWITRNQD
+967 
-980 TTTNYYDRINYKAS
+980 
-994 VTAVGA
+994 
-1000 IAAGRLGVFNSA
+1000 
-1012 GKLMLLSTTAF
+1012 
-1023 DVTKP
+1023 
-1028 ILYVGT
+1028 
-1034 AYTASVLTQ
+1034 
-1043 TNNYISWG
+1043 
-1051 TAFNLAN
+1051 
-1058 TVSGFSGTA
+1058 
-1067 GATVYIKGTLNGSML
+1067 
-1082 TPAAGVLT
+1082 
-1090 TTVPTTE
+1090 
-1097 DGYTYVLLGLMST
+1097 
-1110 TTNAVLAPEHPM
+1110 
-1122 FRYYNGGFKTVS
+1122 
-1134 QIAYE
+1134 
-1139 AFVEADEAQQ
+1139 
-1149 AIADLEIGGRNY
+1149 GGRNY
-1161 VLNSDTE
+1161 VLNSDSENT
-1168 SSGAADLIGRYAL
+1168 GNADLIARYSLA
-1181 SEPMVADEEYTVSLS
+1181 EAMEEDEKYTISLS
-1196 LSMEDLSRITV
+1196 ISMEDLSRITA
-1207 RTSDGDQVLATI
+1207 RTSDGDKVLATI
-1219 ELDDVSLQTVK
+1219 SLDDVGIQTVK
-1230 ATFTAQ
+1230 ATFTAE
-1236 YASGKTPD
+1236 YASGKSPED
-1244 DDPNYGDILIYRQP
+1244 NPSYGDILIYREP
-1258 TGDANPGTTTI
+1258 TGDADPGTTTV
-1269 HWIKLEKGNRAT
+1269 HWVKLERGTLAT
-1281 DWTAAPEDGEA
+1281 DYTAAPEDGEA
-1292 SLETKLS
+1292 SLEQKLS
-1299 SVRAQIST
+1299 SVRAQISN
-1307 EADSI
+1307 EGDSI

-1325 MTQVRSQVGTLSQQS
+1325 MSQVKTQVGTLSQQS